1 MSEKLFEEVKQTL
14 KSQNRDEADI
24 EQIHK
29 AFLFAQ
35 RLHDGQ
41 YRVSEEPYIIH
52 PVEVAKILIN
62 LKLDTHTICAAFLHD
77 ILEDTDTK
85 PEEIENLFGKDVLTL
100 VQGVTKLGKLQFKS
114 KEERQAENFRRLFI
128 AMANDIRVIFLKLA
142 DRLHNMRTLNFMA
155 APKQIKIARET
166 LDIFAPL
173 ANRLG
178 IYKMKA
184 ELEDLSLRYLEPD
197 KYFEIAQL
205 VSQTKA
211 EREMTV
217 QLLIDKISKDVKKSG
232 INAQIT

>member
-1 MSEKLFEEVKQTL
+1 MSEKPLFDEIKQKL
-14 KSQNRDEADI
+14 IEQNRDDEDI
-24 EQIHK
+24 KKIED
-29 AFLFAQ
+29 AYNFAK
-35 RLHDGQ
+35 RLHEGQ
-41 YRVSEEPYIIH
+41 YRISEEPYIIH
-52 PVEVAKILIN
+52 PVEVAKILVD
-62 LKLDTHTICAAFLHD
+62 LKVDTNTLIAAFLHD
-77 ILEDTDTK
+77 ILEDTATE
-85 PEEIENLFGKDVLTL
+85 PIEIEQRFGKDVLNL

-128 AMANDIRVIFLKLA
+128 AMASDIRIIFLKLA

-155 APKQIKIARET
+155 ANKQQKIARET

-178 IYKMKA
+178 IGRIKA
-184 ELEDLSLRYLEPD
+184 ELEDLSLRYLEPE

-217 QLLIDKISKDVKKSG
+217 K
-232 INAQIT
+232 